1 MCVLAVDVGA
11 SFIKGARAY
20 PAEGLVEPSVRRLF
34 PPFAAGDCPRSREVP
49 LASILAA
56 TYAVIEELLRDAP
69 APRAIFL
76 CGQMHGLVLV
86 SPKGEPLSAFRS
98 WQDMRSLDVASGESG
113 SSFVALVAA
122 LGPPIVAQLGNE
134 LRPGFPLAQLHAMA
148 VNGLLPSPAVPLSL
162 PDYIALT
169 LCNRVDRPATDIT
182 NAAAHGAVDVGNK
195 TWHTEAIER
204 ARLSHLLWPV
214 IVPTAAPL
222 GTCEFDGHRITVHAP
237 VGDQQAA
244 LLGAGLTDG
253 ELSLNIATGSQ
264 VAMLADRPDSG
275 PWQLRPFLGR
285 RWLRTITHLPAGR
298 ALNALV
304 GLLGELAAHQGS
316 PIQDPWNRI
325 EQLAQECQNPHM
337 KLNLAFF
344 PSAFGDHGSIE
355 QLTEAELHVGPL
367 FRAAFRSMA
376 MNFGEAA
383 RRVAPEGWSRLVFSG
398 GLAHKSAVLR
408 EEIIAVLGSRHRM
421 APQSEDTLYG
431 LMKIAGEATGM
442 AATS

>member
-1 MCVLAVDVGA
+1 MCVLALDIGA
-11 SFIKGARAY
+11 SFIKGARVY
-20 PAEGLVEPSVRRLF
+20 PAEGLVERSVRRPF
-34 PPFAAGDCPRSREVP
+34 PPFAPGDCPRSREVP

-56 TYAVIEELLRDAP
+56 TYAVIEELLRAAP
-69 APRAIFL
+69 LPRSIFL
-76 CGQMHGLVLV
+76 CGQMHGLVVV
-86 SPKGEPLSAFRS
+86 SPKGGPLSAFRS

-113 SSFVALVAA
+113 SNFAALVAA

-148 VNGLLPSPAVPLSL
+148 VRGLLPSPAVPLSL

-182 NAAAHGAVDVGNK
+182 NAAAHGAVDVANK
-195 TWHTEAIER
+195 IWHTDAIKR
-204 ARLSHLLWPV
+204 AHLSHLIWPV

-222 GTCEFDGHRITVHAP
+222 GVFHHQGYPITVHAP

-244 LLGAGLTDG
+244 LFGAGIADG
-253 ELSLNIATGSQ
+253 ELSMNIATGSQ
-264 VAMLADRPDSG
+264 VAMLTDRPDSG

-304 GLLGELAAHQGS
+304 GLLGELAADQGS
-316 PIQDPWNRI
+316 PLSDPWNRI
-325 EQLAQECQNPHM
+325 EQLAQECQSPHM
-337 KLNLAFF
+337 KVNLAFF
-344 PSAFGDHGSIE
+344 PGPFGDQGSIE

-376 MNFGEAA
+376 VNFGEAA

-398 GLAHKSAVLR
+398 GLAQKSAVLR
-408 EEIIAVLGSRHRM
+408 EEIFGVLGSRHRM
-421 APQSEDTLYG
+421 APHPEDTLYG
-431 LMKIAGEATGM
+431 LMKIAGEAAGM
-442 AATS
+442 AATG